1 MIGLFVTLGVLIGVM
16 AIVWLGASKYFEKG
30 MTYVTYFNES
40 VQGLQVDSTVK
51 YRGVEVGRVE
61 KIRVAPDNILIEV
74 VLKINLRGQ
83 LERDYVAQLKAVGIT
98 GIVFIELD
106 RIGPG
111 ESDRSPKINFA
122 AEHPIVSSK
131 PSDISQI
138 VSGVQEILEN
148 IKQIDTKGISDK
160 INSTLS
166 GVQEILEN
174 IKQVDTKG
182 ISDKINSTLIVF
194 ESTVANL
201 NRAIS
206 SVEKTLAAGRL
217 EEVLVEA
224 KNTLVKVQTLASDIQ
239 GEVRALNL
247 PKTGAHLERTTARI
261 EKILTS
267 GEVEAILAEAKGT
280 MVKMNQLAEGV
291 DKRSVAITNNIKITS
306 ENLKRASES
315 LEMLIERVYASPS
328 DLLFGQPPPP
338 RRENK

>member
-1 MIGLFVTLGVLIGVM
+1 MIGLFVTIGVLIGVI

-74 VLKINLRGQ
+74 VFKINLRGQ

-106 RIGPG
+106 RK
-111 ESDRSPKINFA
+111 ESGDPDRSPKINFA

-138 VSGVQEILEN
+138 VSGVQEILE
-148 IKQIDTKGISDK
+148 K
-160 INSTLS
+160 
-166 GVQEILEN
+166 

-182 ISDKINSTLIVF
+182 ISDKIKSTLIVF
-194 ESTVANL
+194 ESTIANL
-201 NRAIS
+201 NSAMS
-206 SVEKTLAAGRL
+206 SVEKTLTAGRL
-217 EEVLVEA
+217 EEILVEA
-224 KNTLVKVQTLASDIQ
+224 KNTLIKVQNVASDIQ
-239 GEVRALNL
+239 GEIHALNL

-280 MVKMNQLAEGV
+280 IVKMNQLAEGV